1 MKESTWHLI
10 TTNDTIVRSTQALS
24 VQQARFRLAPIE
36 PGQLVVSALSY
47 DVKESREIIASR
59 RKICDLCSEPMI
71 GENKGIYT
79 RMHRNC
85 YERLR
90 RSGMNPQERQ
100 EYLRRRREYKKNSAL
115 SRRVSNSHTGE

>member
-24 VQQARFRLAPIE
+24 VQQARFRLAPIA
-36 PGQLVVSALSY
+36 PGQLVVSALSFE
-47 DVKESREIIASR
+47 VKEAREVIASR
-59 RKICDLCSEPMI
+59 YKLCDLCNEPMT

-90 RSGMNPQERQ
+90 RNGMTPQERQ
-100 EYLRRRREYKKNSAL
+100 EYLRRRREYSKNSAL
-115 SRRVSNSHTGE
+115 SRRVSNPHTGA